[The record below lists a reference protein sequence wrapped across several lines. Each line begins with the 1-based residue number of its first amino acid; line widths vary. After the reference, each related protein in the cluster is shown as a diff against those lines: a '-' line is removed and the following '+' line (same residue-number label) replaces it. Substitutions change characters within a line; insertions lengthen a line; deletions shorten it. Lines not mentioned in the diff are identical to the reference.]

1 MNASLQPAAAAVENP
16 KRVKRNEVVRLS
28 QPQSVSMAEVYF
40 DLVHPDHFWAARR
53 FDVLAQL
60 AKGLLGP
67 QKACAE
73 IGCGNGVLQNQ
84 LAKRFGV
91 TVDGI
96 DLCLKALEESVA
108 ESGTLYYYDVFQK
121 APEFKHKYDVIFLFD
136 VLEHIR
142 DDLGFLNACLYHL
155 KAGGHVVV
163 NVPARKDLFS
173 KYDIVAGHVRRYDLQ
188 ELRRLT
194 DAAGLETR
202 ACTYW
207 GMPLYPVLMLRK
219 LILSFSSAPSAYQRG
234 FTPPNRLTNSLLRAL
249 SRLEWTPQLLLGT
262 SIMAVLQKL

>member
-16 KRVKRNEVVRLS
+16 KPVKRSEVVRLS

-53 FDVLAQL
+53 FDVLVQL
-60 AKGLLGP
+60 AGALLGP

-108 ESGTLYYYDVFQK
+108 ESGTLYYYDVFQR

-163 NVPARKDLFS
+163 NVPARKELFS
-173 KYDIVAGHVRRYDLQ
+173 SYDIVAGHVRRYRSERTATIDGLGWA
-188 ELRRLT
+188 EDDSMYVLGYAALSGVAVAEAHPEILRRAISLST
-194 DAAGLETR
+194 RFHASESADQLIPARAVAAGMDAATVAGDVD
-202 ACTYW
+202 Y
-207 GMPLYPVLMLRK
+207 G
-219 LILSFSSAPSAYQRG
+219 G
-234 FTPPNRLTNSLLRAL
+234 
-249 SRLEWTPQLLLGT
+249 G
-262 SIMAVLQKL
+262 QKR